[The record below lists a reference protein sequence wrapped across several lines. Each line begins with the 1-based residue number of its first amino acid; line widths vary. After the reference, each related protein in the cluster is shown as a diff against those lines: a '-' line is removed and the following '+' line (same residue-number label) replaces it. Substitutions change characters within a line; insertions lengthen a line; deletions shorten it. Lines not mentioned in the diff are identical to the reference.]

1 MTGSSGLMIAL
12 SESLLIPALL
22 AATLVQT
29 TLALLAARDMD
40 RRGQP
45 GWIFGILVLFLPPA
59 GVLVWVVARGRTSAD
74 GRRNGR
80 SSGASFSEHQ

>member
-45 GWIFGILVLFLPPA
+45 GWIFGILVLLLLPV
-59 GVLVWVVARGRTSAD
+59 GVLVWVVARERTLAD
-74 GRRNGR
+74 GRRNR